1 MRSAKVYLFSPA
13 IVYIMQAPNHNRPK
27 STGISQVI
35 DRVLTS
41 GKITRADES
50 VFLRAMVN
58 DHPLNSEEMNQI
70 NHVFDRLQMGL
81 LKVVD

>member
-1 MRSAKVYLFSPA
+1 M
-13 IVYIMQAPNHNRPK
+13 

-35 DRVLTS
+35 NRVLAS
-41 GKITRADES
+41 GRITRADET
-50 VFLRAMVN
+50 VFLKAMVN
-58 DHPLNSEEMNQI
+58 EHPLNREEMDQI

>member
-1 MRSAKVYLFSPA
+1 MRSAKVYLSPR
-13 IVYIMQAPNHNRPK
+13 IVSVMQTPNYNRPM
-27 STGISQVI
+27 STAISQVI
-35 DRVLTS
+35 NRVLAS
-41 GKITRADES
+41 GRITRADES

-58 DHPLNSEEMNQI
+58 DHPLNPEEMNQI